1 MYNNFSAMINRREFI
16 KTSAAVVGT
25 LAAYGAGAMIKPT
38 ISNVGLQVWSI
49 AKFLEKNFEGSL
61 KELAAI
67 GYKELELYGPY
78 PFSTQHDKDSWK
90 AGNSMLGFTQSG
102 YFDRS
107 VTAFK
112 EALATHGLST
122 PAMHVG
128 LDTLRNKLEETA
140 EAAHQLGQEYAGIAY
155 LPAENRKTPD
165 DWKRTADE
173 FNNIGRKA
181 KSLGIKFYYH
191 NHGYGLKPVNGKVPF
206 EIIVENTDPSLVFF
220 EMDIFWTTAGGADPV
235 KYLDRYPGRYKL
247 MHVKDMTK
255 RVQFSGDGGSPTQW
269 VELFPQ
275 IADAGKGVL
284 DIKAIVQHARKS
296 GVDHFIVEND
306 AIVNPTESLNQGYK
320 YLSALL

>member
-1 MYNNFSAMINRREFI
+1 MINRREFI
-16 KTSAAVVGT
+16 KTSLAVGGT
-25 LAAYGAGAMIKPT
+25 LAAVNVPAMYKT
-38 ISNVGLQVWSI
+38 TAISNVGLQVWSV
-49 AKFLEKNFEGSL
+49 AKFLEKNFEATL
-61 KELAAI
+61 KQIASI

-78 PFSTQHDKDSWK
+78 PFSSQQDKDSWK
-90 AGNSMLGFTQSG
+90 AGNSVLGFTQSG

-112 EALATHGLST
+112 DALAAHGLRT

-155 LPAENRKTPD
+155 LPEENRRTLD
-165 DWKRTADE
+165 DWKRAADE
-173 FNNIGRKA
+173 FNTIGRKA
-181 KSLGIKFYYH
+181 KALGIKFYYH
-191 NHGYGLKPVNGKVPF
+191 NHGYGLKPVGGKVPF
-206 EIIVENTDPSLVFF
+206 DIILENTDPSLVFF

-235 KYLDRYPGRYKL
+235 KYLDKYPGRFKL

-255 RVQFSGDGGSPTQW
+255 RVQFSGDGGNPAQW

-284 DIKAIVQHARKS
+284 DIKSIVAHARKS
-296 GVDHFIVEND
+296 GLDHFIVEND
-306 AIVNPTESLNQGYK
+306 AIVNPTESLTQGYK
-320 YLSALL
+320 YLSAL